1 MGIGDYSSLTEPK
14 IKHFISV
21 TLRECRQFK
30 DNNMNILFNVL
41 MCLLFIAVIS
51 GFLMYKY
58 KGKLTPKEIMEKN
71 RVKQE
76 YLISKLQQMSIE
88 RKRDQELQD
97 TITNLP
103 TFDRY

>member
-14 IKHFISV
+14 IKHFISA

-58 KGKLTPKEIMEKN
+58 KGKLTPREIMEKN
-71 RVKQE
+71 RIKQE

-97 TITNLP
+97 TITDLP